1 MPKQPKIFKN
11 IIRKC
16 FKSKK
21 IFLRK
26 YVQGHKHV
34 DREIIDNMG
43 QIKWKKWAT
52 HIICICIY
60 IIDEVNYS
68 TKFISLNFLL
78 EVAPE

>member
-1 MPKQPKIFKN
+1 MWTEKLYMTWDKLNEKI
-11 IIRKC
+11 
-16 FKSKK
+16 
-21 IFLRK
+21 
-26 YVQGHKHV
+26 
-34 DREIIDNMG
+34 
-43 QIKWKKWAT
+43 WAT